1 MKYFEITIN
10 GVVYQ
15 VSAQEVAAP
24 GKGAAPAAPAP
35 APAAQPAAP
44 AAQPAAPAAA
54 PAPAAPVSPAPSAGG
69 GGVMKAPM
77 PGTVV
82 EVRKAPGE
90 AVAEG
95 EVVLVLE
102 AMKMENEIYAPK
114 SGTVTQVY
122 VNRGQSVNSGDPML
136 LIE

>member
-15 VSAQEVAAP
+15 VSAQEVSTP
-24 GKGAAPAAPAP
+24 GKAAAPAAPAP
-35 APAAQPAAP
+35 APATQPAVPAPTP
-44 AAQPAAPAAA
+44 AAQPAAPVAVPAPVA
-54 PAPAAPVSPAPSAGG
+54 PAGRD
-69 GGVMKAPM
+69 GVMKAPM
-77 PGTVV
+77 PGTVA
-82 EVRKAPGE
+82 EVKKAPGE

-102 AMKMENEIYAPK
+102 AMKMENEIFAPK

-122 VNRGQSVNSGDPML
+122 VSRGQSVNSGDPML

>member
-1 MKYFEITIN
+1 
-10 GVVYQ
+10 
-15 VSAQEVAAP
+15 
-24 GKGAAPAAPAP
+24 
-35 APAAQPAAP
+35 
-44 AAQPAAPAAA
+44 
-54 PAPAAPVSPAPSAGG
+54 
-69 GGVMKAPM
+69 MKAPM

>member
-1 MKYFEITIN
+1 
-10 GVVYQ
+10 
-15 VSAQEVAAP
+15 
-24 GKGAAPAAPAP
+24 
-35 APAAQPAAP
+35 
-44 AAQPAAPAAA
+44 
-54 PAPAAPVSPAPSAGG
+54 
-69 GGVMKAPM
+69 MKAPM

-82 EVRKAPGE
+82 EVKKAPGE
-90 AVAEG
+90 AAAEG